1 MDQGRLLTFP
11 AVPWKIE
18 SVDSANNNS
27 RVLLDLYDREQT
39 PLKRYLAM
47 LGVDT
52 ETARD
57 VVQESFLKLHEHLLA
72 GGDQGNLR
80 AWLYRVVH
88 NNARNRQTSFGSR
101 NTGRIDDLPPAS
113 SPVAKD
119 QSAEEKLLGDE
130 REQRLRRAM
139 EKLSEAQRAC
149 LVLRTQGL
157 KYREIAESLDLSVS
171 TVGENVQR
179 GLERLRELL

>member
-11 AVPWKIE
+11 AVPWKFE
-18 SVDSANNNS
+18 SVENGNNS
-27 RVLLDLYDREQT
+27 RVLLELYDREQT

-47 LGVDT
+47 LGVDA

-57 VVQESFLKLHEHLLA
+57 IVQEGFLKLHEHLLG

-88 NNARNRQTSFGSR
+88 NNARNRQTSFGAR
-101 NTGRIDDLPPAS
+101 NTGRIDDLPS
-113 SPVAKD
+113 SANPVARD
-119 QSAEEKLLGDE
+119 ESPEQKLLGQE
-130 REQRLRRAM
+130 REMRMRQAM
-139 EKLSEAQRAC
+139 DQLSDAQRAC

-157 KYREIAESLDLSVS
+157 KYREIAATLDLSVS

>member
-1 MDQGRLLTFP
+1 MAQGRFLTFP

-18 SVDSANNNS
+18 SVDNGNNS
-27 RVLLDLYDREQT
+27 RLLLDLYDREQT

-47 LGVDT
+47 LGVDA

-57 VVQESFLKLHEHLLA
+57 IVQDSFLKLHEHLLA
-72 GGDQGNLR
+72 GGDQTNLR
-80 AWLYRVVH
+80 AWLYRVSH
-88 NNARNRQTSFGSR
+88 NNARNKQTSFGTR
-101 NTGRIDDLPPAS
+101 NTGRIDDLAPAA
-113 SPVAKD
+113 SPVAAGESVED
-119 QSAEEKLLGDE
+119 VLLAEERE
-130 REQRLRRAM
+130 RRLKQAM

>member
-18 SVDSANNNS
+18 SVENGNNS
-27 RVLLDLYDREQT
+27 RVLLELYDREQT

-47 LGVDT
+47 LGVDA

-57 VVQESFLKLHEHLLA
+57 IVQESFLKLHEHLLGA
-72 GGDQGNLR
+72 GDQGNLR

-88 NNARNRQTSFGSR
+88 NNARNRQTSFGVR
-101 NTGRIDDLPPAS
+101 NTGRLDDLPLTA
-113 SPVAKD
+113 SPVARD
-119 QSAEEKLLGDE
+119 ESPEERLLGVE
-130 REQRLRRAM
+130 REQRLRQAM
-139 EKLSEAQRAC
+139 DKLSEAQRAC

>member
-1 MDQGRLLTFP
+1 MEQGRLLTFP

-18 SVDSANNNS
+18 SVENGNNS
-27 RVLLDLYDREQT
+27 RILLDLYDREQT
-39 PLKRYLAM
+39 PLKRYLGM
-47 LGVDT
+47 LGVDP

-57 VVQESFLKLHEHLLA
+57 IVQESFLKLHEHLLA
-72 GGDQGNLR
+72 RGDQGNLR

-88 NNARNRQTSFGSR
+88 NSARNKQTSFGAR
-101 NTGRIDDLPPAS
+101 NTGRIDDLPPTAS
-113 SPVAKD
+113 PASKD
-119 QSAEEKLLGDE
+119 QSVEERLLGEE
-130 REQRLRRAM
+130 RERRLRQAM

-157 KYREIAESLDLSVS
+157 KYREIADSLDLSVS

>member
-1 MDQGRLLTFP
+1 MNQGRLLTFP

-18 SVDSANNNS
+18 SVENGTNS

-39 PLKRYLAM
+39 PLKRYVAM
-47 LGVDT
+47 LGVDP

-57 VVQESFLKLHEHLLA
+57 IVQESFLKLHEHLLA

-88 NNARNRQTSFGSR
+88 NSARNRQTSFGVR
-101 NTGRIDDLPPAS
+101 NTSRIDDLAPSAN
-113 SPVAKD
+113 PVAKD
-119 QSAEEKLLGDE
+119 DSPEQKLLAHE
-130 REQRLRRAM
+130 RETRMRRAM
-139 EKLSEAQRAC
+139 EQLSEAQRAC

>member
-18 SVDSANNNS
+18 SVDNGNNS

-47 LGVDT
+47 LGVDP

-57 VVQESFLKLHEHLLA
+57 LVQESFLKLHEHLLS
-72 GGDQGNLR
+72 GGDLGNLR

-88 NNARNRQTSFGSR
+88 NSARNRQTSFGVR
-101 NTGRIDDLPPAS
+101 NTGRIDDLPPTANPVS
-113 SPVAKD
+113 KDESP
-119 QSAEEKLLGDE
+119 
-130 REQRLRRAM
+130 EQRLLGQERETRLKAALD
-139 EKLSEAQRAC
+139 KLSEAQRAC

-157 KYREIAESLDLSVS
+157 KYREIAETLDLSVS

>member
-18 SVDSANNNS
+18 SLENGNNS
-27 RVLLDLYDREQT
+27 RLLLDLYDREQT
-39 PLKRYLAM
+39 PLKRYVAM
-47 LGVDT
+47 LGVDA

-57 VVQESFLKLHEHLLA
+57 IVQDSFLKLHEHLLS
-72 GGDQGNLR
+72 GGDQSNLR

-88 NNARNRQTSFGSR
+88 NNARNRQTSFGAR
-101 NTGRIDDLPPAS
+101 NTGRIEDLPPTA
-113 SPVAKD
+113 SPVATD
-119 QSAEEKLLGDE
+119 QSAEEQLLGQE
-130 REQRLRRAM
+130 REQRLRQAM

-149 LVLRTQGL
+149 LILRTQGL
-157 KYREIAESLDLSVS
+157 KYREIAEALELSVS

>member
-1 MDQGRLLTFP
+1 MEQGRVLTFP

-18 SVDSANNNS
+18 SVDNGNDS
-27 RVLLDLYDREQT
+27 RLLDLYDREQR

-47 LGVDT
+47 LGVDS

-57 VVQESFLKLHEHLLA
+57 IVQESFLKLHEHLLG

-88 NNARNRQTSFGSR
+88 NNARNRQTSFGAR
-101 NTGRIDDLPPAS
+101 NTGRIDDLPPTA
-113 SPVAKD
+113 SPVARD
-119 QSAEEKLLGDE
+119 QSAEELLLGQE
-130 REQRLRRAM
+130 REQRLREAL
-139 EKLSEAQRAC
+139 EKISEAQRAC

-157 KYREIAESLDLSVS
+157 KYREIAEALGLSVS

>member
-1 MDQGRLLTFP
+1 MEQGRLLTFP

-18 SVDSANNNS
+18 SLETGNNS
-27 RVLLDLYDREQT
+27 RLLLDLYDREQT
-39 PLKRYLAM
+39 PLKRYVAM
-47 LGVDT
+47 LGVDP

-57 VVQESFLKLHEHLLA
+57 IVQDSFLKLHEHLLS
-72 GGDQGNLR
+72 GGDQSNLR

-88 NNARNRQTSFGSR
+88 NNARNRQTSFGAR
-101 NTGRIDDLPPAS
+101 NTGRIEDLPPAA
-113 SPVAKD
+113 SPVATD
-119 QSAEEKLLGDE
+119 QSAEEQLLGQE
-130 REQRLRRAM
+130 RESRLKQAM

-157 KYREIAESLDLSVS
+157 KYREIAESLSLSVS

>member
-1 MDQGRLLTFP
+1 MDQGRLLIFP

-18 SVDSANNNS
+18 SVENGNNN
-27 RVLLDLYDREQT
+27 RILLDLYDREQT

-47 LGVDT
+47 LGVEP

-57 VVQESFLKLHEHLLA
+57 IVQESFLKLHEHLLV

-88 NNARNRQTSFGSR
+88 NSARNGQTSFGAR
-101 NTGRIDDLPPAS
+101 NTGRIDDLPPAA

-119 QSAEEKLLGDE
+119 QSVEDRLLGEE
-130 REQRLRRAM
+130 REHRLRQAM
-139 EKLSEAQRAC
+139 EKLSDAQRAC

-157 KYREIAESLDLSVS
+157 KYREIAETLELSVS

>member
-18 SVDSANNNS
+18 SLEKSNNS
-27 RVLLDLYDREQT
+27 RLLLDLYDREQT

-47 LGVDT
+47 LGVDP

-57 VVQESFLKLHEHLLA
+57 LVQESFLKLHEHLLA

-88 NNARNRQTSFGSR
+88 NSARNGQTSFGTR
-101 NTGRIDDLPPAS
+101 NTGRIDDLPPTA
-113 SPVAKD
+113 SPVATD
-119 QSAEEKLLGDE
+119 ESAEERLLGRE
-130 REQRLRRAM
+130 REQRLRQAM

-157 KYREIAESLDLSVS
+157 KYREIAEALQLSVS

>member
-1 MDQGRLLTFP
+1 MEQGRLLTFP

-18 SVDSANNNS
+18 SVENGDSS
-27 RVLLDLYDREQT
+27 RLLLDLYDREQT
-39 PLKRYLAM
+39 SLKRYVAM
-47 LGVDT
+47 LGIDP

-57 VVQESFLKLHEHLLA
+57 IVQESFLKLHEHLLA

-88 NNARNRQTSFGSR
+88 NDTRNRQTSFGAR
-101 NTGRIDDLPPAS
+101 NTGRIDDLTPAAT
-113 SPVAKD
+113 PVAPN
-119 QSAEEKLLGDE
+119 QSVEESLLAEE
-130 REQRLRRAM
+130 REHRLRRAM

-157 KYREIAESLDLSVS
+157 KYREIAEALGLSVS

-179 GLERLRELL
+179 GLERLRDLV